1 MSTADERRRNTRV
14 SFEATIDLTCGKK
27 IFSGCKT
34 QNLSIKGVLV
44 LNVTGLQ
51 EGDVCDLILHLAG
64 GPDINLSMKGVVQR
78 VTERGIGVKFTETD
92 LDSFSHLKKIIY
104 YNSENPDSI
113 DESY

>member
-14 SFEATIDLTCGKK
+14 SFEATIDLSCGKK

-34 QNLSIKGVLV
+34 ENLSIKGVLV
-44 LNVTGLQ
+44 LNVVGLQ
-51 EGDVCDLILHLAG
+51 EGDHCDLILHLSG

-78 VTERGIGVKFTETD
+78 VLDTGVGIQFTETD

-104 YNSENPDSI
+104 YNSENPDI
-113 DESY
+113 INENY